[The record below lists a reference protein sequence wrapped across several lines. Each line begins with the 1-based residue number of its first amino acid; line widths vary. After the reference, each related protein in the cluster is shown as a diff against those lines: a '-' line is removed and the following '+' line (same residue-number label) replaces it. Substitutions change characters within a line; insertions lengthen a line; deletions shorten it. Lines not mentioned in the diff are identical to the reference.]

1 MSADGNADVKILIKQ
16 AQAVLKVVGM
26 DRKRQGERTAR
37 VLLALLHLMPGMS
50 WAAASSRPMGIE
62 QIRSFIEE
70 NLDIVYAANTRESIR
85 KESVRQL
92 VDAGIL
98 LFNADMPDR
107 ATNDRNSNYR
117 VSPDALS
124 LFRTYGTVEWLE
136 ALSRFLK
143 AKPSLVER
151 RRQERTNQL
160 QRVQHPDLT
169 GAVLTPGAHS
179 ELIRQIVD
187 VFVPTFI
194 GFYTSEI
201 LYIGDTGQ
209 KFHVLRLER
218 FASLGV
224 RDVNIHGKFPDVV
237 VYDKQRDWLVLIEA
251 VTSVTPIDPERR
263 EQLLALFAPCRE
275 KLVFVT
281 AFPQRNGAAAKMFI
295 TEIAWET
302 EVWFADHPTHL
313 LHFNG
318 ERFLGPYGSE
328 M

>member
-1 MSADGNADVKILIKQ
+1 MPADGNAHATVLIKQ
-16 AQAVLKVVGM
+16 AQAVLTAVGM

-37 VLLALLHLMPGMS
+37 VLLALLHLAPGMS
-50 WAAASSRPMGIE
+50 WADASSRPMGIE

-70 NLDIVYAANTRESIR
+70 KLDIAYAANTRESIR

-98 LFNADMPDR
+98 LFNADMPGR

-117 VSPDALS
+117 VSPDALA
-124 LFRTYGTVEWLE
+124 LFRTYGTVEWSE
-136 ALSRFLK
+136 SLSTFLK

-160 QRVQHPDLT
+160 QRMEHPDLS

-209 KFHVLRLER
+209 KFHVFRPERL
-218 FASLGV
+218 AKLGMV
-224 RDVNIHGKFPDVV
+224 DVNIHGKFPDVI

-251 VTSVTPIDPERR
+251 VTSVTPINAERR
-263 EQLLALFAPCRE
+263 EQLLTLFAPCRE

-281 AFPQRNGAAAKMFI
+281 AFPQRSSGAAKTFI
-295 TEIAWET
+295 ADIAWET

-318 ERFLGPYGSE
+318 ERFLGPYGNAA
-328 M
+328 